1 MPEAPA
7 DKITVPIL
15 AAIPTHIVDCDNNYA
30 SLDNPKLEQ
39 AVVELSGVE
48 LRDVNTIENRATMT
62 VIFLV
67 TNPSDLT
74 FTIPLI
80 AYELYGD
87 GVSLGSSSYS
97 TQDVAMPGRA
107 AFYPDTEIPL
117 KNKFTF
123 VLTDVNETV
132 YEKIVTGQ
140 SVQYSAKGMV
150 TVESAWSIV
159 EMNFDTSS

>member
-1 MPEAPA
+1 MKPPGRIILVVA
-7 DKITVPIL
+7 IL
-15 AAIPTHIVDCDNNYA
+15 ALLGMMGGGVYYA

-39 AVVELSGVE
+39 AVVKLSVVE

-62 VIFLV
+62 VTFLV

-87 GVSLGSSSYS
+87 GTSLGSDSYS

-117 KNKFTF
+117 KNKFSF

-132 YEKIVTGQ
+132 YDKIVTGQ
-140 SVQYSAKGMV
+140 SVEYSAKGMV

>member
-1 MPEAPA
+1 MNPTGRIILVVA
-7 DKITVPIL
+7 IL
-15 AAIPTHIVDCDNNYA
+15 ALLGMMGGGVYYA
-30 SLDNPKLEQ
+30 SLDNPQLEK
-39 AVVELSGVE
+39 AGIELSTVE

-62 VIFLV
+62 VTFLV

-87 GVSLGSSSYS
+87 GVSLGSASYS
-97 TQDVAMPGRA
+97 TEDVAMPGRA
-107 AFYPDTEIPL
+107 AFYPGTEIPL
-117 KNKFTF
+117 DSKFSF

-140 SVQYSAKGMV
+140 SVQYSATGMI

>member
-1 MPEAPA
+1 MKPPGR
-7 DKITVPIL
+7 IIL
-15 AAIPTHIVDCDNNYA
+15 VIAILGLLGMMGGGVYYA

-39 AVVELSGVE
+39 AIVELSAVE

-62 VIFLV
+62 VTFLV

-87 GVSLGSSSYS
+87 GVSLGSASYS

-107 AFYPDTEIPL
+107 AFYPGTEIPL
-117 KNKFTF
+117 DSKFSF
-123 VLTDVNETV
+123 VLTDVNEAV

-140 SVQYSAKGMV
+140 SVEYSTKGMV

>member
-1 MPEAPA
+1 MNPPGR
-7 DKITVPIL
+7 IIL
-15 AAIPTHIVDCDNNYA
+15 VVAIIGLLGMMGGGIYYA

-39 AVVELSGVE
+39 AIVELSTVE
-48 LRDVNTIENRATMT
+48 LRDVNTMENRATMT
-62 VIFLV
+62 VTFLV

-87 GVSLGSSSYS
+87 GVSLGSASYS
-97 TQDVAMPGRA
+97 TQDIAMPGRA

-117 KNKFTF
+117 KSKFSF

-140 SVQYSAKGMV
+140 SVEYSAKGMV

>member
-1 MPEAPA
+1 LNPPGR
-7 DKITVPIL
+7 IIL
-15 AAIPTHIVDCDNNYA
+15 VVAIIGLLGMMGGGIYYA

-39 AVVELSGVE
+39 AIVELSTVE
-48 LRDVNTIENRATMT
+48 LRDVNTMENRATMT
-62 VIFLV
+62 VTFLV

-97 TQDVAMPGRA
+97 TQDIAMPGRA
-107 AFYPDTEIPL
+107 AFYPGTEIPL
-117 KNKFTF
+117 DNKFSF

-140 SVQYSAKGMV
+140 SVQYSAKGMIS
-150 TVESAWSIV
+150 VESAWSIV

>member
-1 MPEAPA
+1 MKPPGRIILVVA
-7 DKITVPIL
+7 IL
-15 AAIPTHIVDCDNNYA
+15 ALLGMMGGGVYYA

-39 AVVELSGVE
+39 AVVELAGVE

-62 VIFLV
+62 VTFLV

-87 GVSLGSSSYS
+87 GISLGSASYS

-107 AFYPDTEIPL
+107 AFYPGTEIPL
-117 KNKFTF
+117 DSKLSF
-123 VLTDVNETV
+123 VLTDVNEAV

-140 SVQYSAKGMV
+140 SVEYSTKGMV

>member
-1 MPEAPA
+1 MMGGG
-7 DKITVPIL
+7 IY
-15 AAIPTHIVDCDNNYA
+15 YA
-30 SLDNPKLEQ
+30 SLDNPQLEQ
-39 AVVELSGVE
+39 ANVELSAVE

-62 VIFLV
+62 VTFLV

-87 GVSLGSSSYS
+87 GISLGSASYS
-97 TQDVAMPGRA
+97 TQDIAMPGRA
-107 AFYPDTEIPL
+107 AFYPGTEIPL

-140 SVQYSAKGMV
+140 SVQYSAKGMIS
-150 TVESAWSIV
+150 VESAWSIV

>member
-1 MPEAPA
+1 MKPPGR
-7 DKITVPIL
+7 IIL
-15 AAIPTHIVDCDNNYA
+15 FVAIIGLLGMMAGGIYYA
-30 SLDNPKLEQ
+30 SLDNPQLEQ
-39 AVVELSGVE
+39 AVIELSAVE
-48 LRDVNTIENRATMT
+48 LRDVNTIENRATLT
-62 VIFLV
+62 VTFLV

-87 GVSLGSSSYS
+87 GVSLGSASYS
-97 TQDVAMPGRA
+97 TQDIAMPGRA

-117 KNKFTF
+117 KSKFSF

-140 SVQYSAKGMV
+140 SVEYSAKGMIS
-150 TVESAWSIV
+150 VESAWSIV

>member
-1 MPEAPA
+1 MNPPGR
-7 DKITVPIL
+7 IIL
-15 AAIPTHIVDCDNNYA
+15 VVAIIGLLGMMGGGIYYA

-39 AVVELSGVE
+39 AIVELSAVE

-62 VIFLV
+62 VPFLV

-87 GVSLGSSSYS
+87 GISLGSASYS
-97 TQDVAMPGRA
+97 TQDIAMPGRA
-107 AFYPDTEIPL
+107 AFYPGTEIPL
-117 KNKFTF
+117 KNKLTF

-140 SVQYSAKGMV
+140 SVQYSAKGMIS
-150 TVESAWSIV
+150 VESASSIV

>member
-1 MPEAPA
+1 MGMMGGG
-7 DKITVPIL
+7 IY
-15 AAIPTHIVDCDNNYA
+15 YA
-30 SLDNPKLEQ
+30 SLDNPQLEQ
-39 AVVELSGVE
+39 ATVELSAVE

-62 VIFLV
+62 VTFLV

-87 GVSLGSSSYS
+87 GVSLGSASYS
-97 TQDVAMPGRA
+97 TQDIAMPGRA
-107 AFYPDTEIPL
+107 AFYPGTEIPL
-117 KNKFTF
+117 KNKLTF

-140 SVQYSAKGMV
+140 SVQYSAKGMIS
-150 TVESAWSIV
+150 VESAWSIV

>member
-1 MPEAPA
+1 MKPPGRIILVVA
-7 DKITVPIL
+7 IL
-15 AAIPTHIVDCDNNYA
+15 ALLGMMAGGVYYA
-30 SLDNPKLEQ
+30 SLDNPQLEQ

-87 GVSLGSSSYS
+87 GVSLGSASYS

-107 AFYPDTEIPL
+107 AFYPGTEIPL
-117 KNKFTF
+117 DSKFSF

-140 SVQYSAKGMV
+140 SVEYSAKGMV

>member
-1 MPEAPA
+1 MKPPGR
-7 DKITVPIL
+7 IIL
-15 AAIPTHIVDCDNNYA
+15 VIAILGLLGMMGGGVYYA
-30 SLDNPKLEQ
+30 SLDNPQLEQ
-39 AVVELSGVE
+39 AVVELAGVE

-62 VIFLV
+62 VTFLV

-87 GVSLGSSSYS
+87 GVSLGSASYS

-117 KNKFTF
+117 KSKFSF

-140 SVQYSAKGMV
+140 SIQYSAQGMV

>member
-1 MPEAPA
+1 LKPPGR
-7 DKITVPIL
+7 IIL
-15 AAIPTHIVDCDNNYA
+15 FVAIIGLLGMMAGGIYYA
-30 SLDNPKLEQ
+30 SLDNPQLEQ
-39 AVVELSGVE
+39 ANVELSAVE

-62 VIFLV
+62 VTFLV

-87 GVSLGSSSYS
+87 GISLGSASYS
-97 TQDVAMPGRA
+97 TQDIAMPGRA
-107 AFYPDTEIPL
+107 AFYPGTEIPL

-140 SVQYSAKGMV
+140 SVQYSAKGMIS
-150 TVESAWSIV
+150 VESAWSIV

>member
-1 MPEAPA
+1 MKPPGRIILVVA
-7 DKITVPIL
+7 IL
-15 AAIPTHIVDCDNNYA
+15 ALLGMMGGGVYYA

-39 AVVELSGVE
+39 AVVELSVVE

-62 VIFLV
+62 VTFLV

-74 FTIPLI
+74 FTVPLI
-80 AYELYGD
+80 SYQLYGD
-87 GVSLGSSSYS
+87 GVSLGSASYS
-97 TQDVAMPGRA
+97 TQDIAMPGRA

-117 KNKFTF
+117 KSKFSF

-140 SVQYSAKGMV
+140 SIQYSAQGMV

>member
-1 MPEAPA
+1 MKPPGRIILVVA
-7 DKITVPIL
+7 IL
-15 AAIPTHIVDCDNNYA
+15 ALLGMMGGGVYYA

-39 AVVELSGVE
+39 AVVELSAVE

-62 VIFLV
+62 VTFLV

-87 GVSLGSSSYS
+87 GTSLGSASYS

-107 AFYPDTEIPL
+107 AFYPGTEIPL
-117 KNKFTF
+117 KNKFSF

-132 YEKIVTGQ
+132 YDKIVTGQ
-140 SVQYSAKGMV
+140 PVEYSAKGMV

-159 EMNFDTSS
+159 EMNFDTNS